1 MSRLKLI
8 IIGLV
13 VPAIGL
19 GYHLINQLN
28 SRSAPAAWLVG
39 LLALTGWILV
49 GYLSGRLADSPA
61 RTTLWAQLPQLVAL
75 LLSVA
80 SVALPQ
86 MFRPGLNGWLKS
98 LNLAPQILTDYV
110 SLTPASYLVTA
121 AAGLFVMTAG
131 YFWGAVSRQRFQA
144 DSQNNKRRPR

>member
-8 IIGLV
+8 ITGLV
-13 VPAIGL
+13 VPALGL

-61 RTTLWAQLPQLVAL
+61 RATLWAQLPQLVSL
-75 LLSVA
+75 LLSAA
-80 SVALPQ
+80 SAALPQ
-86 MFRPGLNGWLKS
+86 IFRPALNDWLKS
-98 LNLAPQILTDYV
+98 LNLAPQILRDYI
-110 SLTPASYLVTA
+110 SLTPAAYLAAA
-121 AAGLFVMTAG
+121 AAGLLILTAG

-144 DSQNNKRRPR
+144 DSPNDDRRPR